1 MKNFKLFATPLALAG
16 ALLVASTC
24 FGQITPQ
31 IVAVGS
37 SGAFGAAGVA
47 AVVADP
53 ITSTAAPCGTNF
65 WTGNTNV
72 ASGLDDRS
80 AGIPAEP
87 GKIWV
92 AWNGNG
98 TAGSTTI
105 ICAYLSVDSIV
116 GQRLFFSQHQSTVT
130 GGQVNGILQLSS
142 TAVGAAGASLISYVT
157 DNATMT
163 SFVQQSLNGQQFN
176 VAFTDI
182 RPEDAQ
188 YFNIRAQCSPADA
201 NAQCLGYG
209 PFPVGTAIQSAY
221 SINTA
226 TGLQNSAQ
234 VVQYNI
240 NGDDPISQYPI
251 PAFTTYPVGAQA
263 LVHVYNASDTST
275 GGFGSLLP
283 TNVNSHVL
291 ALIYAGLL
299 GSTVDLSGTSGV
311 TGKGIHVMLREPTS
325 GTMNT
330 FEWQIPRAKGVDL
343 SQEWNVRYG
352 TNANCTTFTSS
363 PNPATY
369 VTPVTSGP
377 CTNPLYLPGP
387 SGSFRART
395 IGSGE
400 EVNATNSANNPNA
413 VGYAFW
419 SFANYGGKA
428 NLRYMKLDGVDPL
441 SLATF
446 TGAFPTCTGTA
457 NTGSG
462 LVCQAVPFTDL
473 QHGNYRNWNVLRAV
487 IYNTYTAPATGP
499 SVQSFIQSAQDSAAK
514 TVFDFLPVVYCA
526 NAACSSQ
533 VDNLP
538 VFKSHYVLPN
548 QGISAADGTHG
559 EAESGGDDLG
569 AIFTE
574 QADVDYYNSTGTEL
588 TEYLQ

>member
-1 MKNFKLFATPLALAG
+1 MKKSKLFATPLALAG
-16 ALLVASTC
+16 ALLFASTC

-53 ITSTAAPCGTNF
+53 ITSAAAPCGTNF

-72 ASGLDDRS
+72 ASGLDGRS

-87 GKIWV
+87 GKLWV

-105 ICAYLSVDSIV
+105 ICAYLSVDSVV
-116 GQRLFFSQHQSTVT
+116 GQRLFFAQHQSPIT
-130 GGQVNGILQLSS
+130 GGQVNGVLQLSS
-142 TAVGAAGASLISYVT
+142 SAVGAAGAGLISYVT

-188 YFNIRAQCSPADA
+188 YFNIRAQCSPADSGS
-201 NAQCLGYG
+201 QCLGYG
-209 PFPVGTAIQSAY
+209 PFPVGTAVESAY

-251 PAFTTYPVGAQA
+251 PAFTTYAVGAQA
-263 LVHVYNASDTST
+263 MMHVYNATDTTT

-299 GSTVDLSGTSGV
+299 GSTVDLTGTTG

-343 SQEWNVRYG
+343 SQENGVQYG
-352 TNANCTTFTSS
+352 TRANCTTFTSS

-369 VTPVTSGP
+369 ATPTTSGP

-413 VGYAFW
+413 LGYAFW

-428 NLRYMKLDGVDPL
+428 NLRYLKLDGVDPL
-441 SLATF
+441 SLASF

-457 NTGSG
+457 NVGG
-462 LVCQAVPFTDL
+462 LTCQAVPFTDL

-499 SVQSFIQSAQDSAAK
+499 SVQAFIQSAQDSAAK
-514 TVFDFLPVVYCA
+514 TVFDFLPVIYCA
-526 NAACSSQ
+526 NAACSST

-548 QGISAADGTHG
+548 QGINAANGTHG

-574 QADVDYYNSTGTEL
+574 QADVDYFNTTGAEL
-588 TEYLQ
+588 VEYLQ

>member
-1 MKNFKLFATPLALAG
+1 MKNLKLFAAPLTLAG
-16 ALLVASTC
+16 ALMFASTC
-24 FGQITPQ
+24 FGQINPQ

-37 SGAFGAAGVA
+37 SGAWGAAGVA
-47 AVVADP
+47 AVTADP
-53 ITSTAAPCGTNF
+53 ITSSAAPCGTNF

-72 ASGLDDRS
+72 ASGLDGRS
-80 AGIPAEP
+80 SGIPAEP
-87 GKIWV
+87 GKLWV

-105 ICAYLSVDSIV
+105 ICAYLSVDSVV

-142 TAVGAAGASLISYVT
+142 TAVGAAGAGLISYVT

-201 NAQCLGYG
+201 QSQCLGYG

-251 PAFTTYPVGAQA
+251 PAFTTLQVGAQA
-263 LVHVYNASDTST
+263 AVHFYNTTDTSAT
-275 GGFGSLLP
+275 GFGGLLP

-291 ALIYAGLL
+291 ALVYSGLL
-299 GSTVDLSGTSGV
+299 GSTTDVSGSKNV
-311 TGKGIHVMLREPTS
+311 SGKGLHVMLREASS

-330 FEWQIPRAKGVDL
+330 VEWQINRAKGVDL
-343 SQEWNVRYG
+343 SQENGVQYG
-352 TNANCTTFTSS
+352 TKANCSSFTAS

-369 VTPVTSGP
+369 ATPVTSGP

-387 SGSFRART
+387 SGSFRARV
-395 IGSGE
+395 IGTGE
-400 EVNATNSANNPNA
+400 AINAVNSANNPNSI
-413 VGYAFW
+413 GYAFW
-419 SFANYGGKA
+419 SFANFGGKA
-428 NLRYMKLDGVDPL
+428 NVRYLKLDGVDPL
-441 SLATF
+441 SLASF
-446 TGAFPTCTGTA
+446 SGAFPTCTGSA
-457 NTGSG
+457 NNGG
-462 LVCQAVPFTDL
+462 LTCTAVPFTDIKF
-473 QHGNYRNWNVLRAV
+473 GNYRNWNILRAT
-487 IYNTYTAPATGP
+487 IYNTYKAPSVGP
-499 SVQSFIQSAQDSAAK
+499 SVQAFIQSAQDSAEK
-514 TVFDFLPVVYCA
+514 TVFDFLPTTYCVGA
-526 NAACSSQ
+526 SCSST

-548 QGISAADGTHG
+548 QGISAANGNVG
-559 EAESGGDDLG
+559 AESGGDVLG
-569 AIFTE
+569 AIFTD
-574 QADVDYYNSTGTEL
+574 QSDIDYINTTGTQL
-588 TEYLQ
+588 TEFLQ

>member
-1 MKNFKLFATPLALAG
+1 MKKLKMLAAPLTLAG
-16 ALLVASTC
+16 ALLCATSSY
-24 FGQITPQ
+24 GQITPQ

-37 SGAFGAAGVA
+37 SGAWGTAAVA

-53 ITSTAAPCGTNF
+53 ITGSAAPCGTNF

-72 ASGLDDRS
+72 ASGLDGRS
-80 AGIPAEP
+80 SGIPAEP

-98 TAGSTTI
+98 TSGSTTI
-105 ICAYLSVDSIV
+105 ICAYLSVDSVV
-116 GQRLFFSQHQSTVT
+116 GQRLFFSQHQSTTT

-142 TAVGAAGASLISYVT
+142 SAVGAAGGNLVSYVS
-157 DNATMT
+157 DNATLT
-163 SFVQQSLNGQQFN
+163 SFIQQSLNGQQFN

-188 YFNIRAQCSPADA
+188 YFNIRAQCSPADSES
-201 NAQCLGYG
+201 QCLGYG

-251 PAFTTYPVGAQA
+251 PAFTTLNVGAQA
-263 LVHVYNASDTST
+263 AVHFINVTDTTT

-291 ALIYAGLL
+291 ALIYSGLL
-299 GSTVDLSGTSGV
+299 GSTVDLSGTQGV

-330 FEWQIPRAKGVDL
+330 VEWQINRAKGVDL
-343 SQEWNVRYG
+343 SQENGVEYG
-352 TNANCTTFTSS
+352 TRANCSSFTSS

-369 VTPVTSGP
+369 ATPTTSGP

-400 EVNATNSANNPNA
+400 EVNAANSANNPNA
-413 VGYAFW
+413 IGYAFW
-419 SFANYGGKA
+419 SYANYGGKS
-428 NLRYMKLDGVDPL
+428 NLRYLSIDGVDPL
-441 SLATF
+441 SLPTF
-446 TGAFPTCTGTA
+446 TGIFPTCSGTA
-457 NTGSG
+457 NGTGG
-462 LVCQAVPFTDL
+462 ITCTAVPLTSIKL
-473 QHGNYRNWNVLRAV
+473 GNYRNWNILRATY
-487 IYNTYTAPATGP
+487 YNTYVAPTTGP
-499 SVQSFIQSAQDSAAK
+499 SISAFVQSLQDSAQK
-514 TVFDFLPVVYCA
+514 TINDLVPVVYCA
-526 NAACSSQ
+526 NSACSSKTN
-533 VDNLP
+533 NLP

-548 QGISAADGTHG
+548 QGISAANGTHG
-559 EAESGGDDLG
+559 ELEGGGDVLG
-569 AIFTE
+569 AIFTV
-574 QADVDYYNSTGTEL
+574 QADIDYFNSTGTEL
-588 TEYLQ
+588 TEFLQ